1 MKNTTEF
8 DKNYKPVGTVAF
20 VILLLLL
27 TGAVWYSIYAL
38 QLERHIK

>member
-1 MKNTTEF
+1 MQNTSDPEDF
-8 DKNYKPVGTVAF
+8 KPRGTIAF